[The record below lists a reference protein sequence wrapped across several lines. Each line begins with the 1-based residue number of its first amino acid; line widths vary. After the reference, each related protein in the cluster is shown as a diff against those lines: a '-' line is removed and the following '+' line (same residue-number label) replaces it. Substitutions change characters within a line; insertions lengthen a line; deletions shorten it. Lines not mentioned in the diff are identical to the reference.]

1 MPVCLLRQC
10 PGGAGAGDRSLAAG
24 AGPLRAGAMV
34 LAVAMVWPWP
44 GAGGVWC
51 LSEEVGSKFFLR
63 HRALDKFEIVGGK
76 VLQGEVGISG
86 AKNAALPVILA
97 TMLTDEP
104 VTLRNVP
111 DLRDVQTCFRLLTMM
126 GKNFERIDESTYRI
140 TDGVTSNTAPY
151 ELVKTMRASILA
163 LGPLTAYKGEAEV
176 SLPGGCAIGA
186 RPVDLHVKGLQEMGA
201 EFELA
206 EGYIR
211 SRAPGGRLHGATIMM
226 DKVSVTGTEN
236 LMMAAALADGTTVI
250 ENAAREPEI
259 TDLAV
264 FLKAMGARIAGE
276 GTDTITIEGVE
287 RLHGCEH
294 SIVSDRIEAGT
305 YLIAAMA
312 SHGEVLCRNVLPS
325 TLEPVLVKLRK
336 ANALVEV
343 RDSDIYLD
351 MRGRDIMP
359 VDIITAPH
367 PGFPTDMQAQFMVL
381 NALAKGTSTITE
393 TIFENR
399 FMHVPELIRMGANLS
414 IQGNNVHCT
423 GVETLKGAQV
433 MATDLR
439 ASASLVIAGLVA
451 QGTTVVDRIYHM
463 DRGYEHI
470 ERKIRA
476 LGGTISRVSV
486 RQG

>member
-1 MPVCLLRQC
+1 M
-10 PGGAGAGDRSLAAG
+10 
-24 AGPLRAGAMV
+24 
-34 LAVAMVWPWP
+34 
-44 GAGGVWC
+44 
-51 LSEEVGSKFFLR
+51 
-63 HRALDKFEIVGGK
+63 DKFEIVGGK
-76 VLQGEVGISG
+76 ALQGEVNISG
-86 AKNAALPVILA
+86 AKNAALPIILA
-97 TMLTDEP
+97 TLLTSET
-104 VTLRNVP
+104 VILHNVP
-111 DLRDVQTCFRLLTMM
+111 DLRDVKTCFKLLTMM
-126 GKNFERIDESTYRI
+126 GKSYEQIGDNSFKISNA
-140 TDGVTSNTAPY
+140 VTSNIAPY

-163 LGPLTAYKGEAEV
+163 LGPLTAYLGAAEV

-201 EFELA
+201 QFELTD
-206 EGYIR
+206 GYIR
-211 SRAPGGRLHGATIMM
+211 SSTPDGRLHGATIMM

-236 LMMAAALADGTTVI
+236 LMMAASLAQGTTII

-259 TDLAV
+259 VDLAL
-264 FLKAMGARIAGE
+264 FLKAMGANIKGE
-276 GTDTITIEGVE
+276 GSDTITIEGVE
-287 RLHGCEH
+287 KLHECEY

-312 SHGEVLCRNVLPS
+312 SHGEVVCHNILPS
-325 TLEPVLVKLRK
+325 TLDPVLVKLKK

-343 RDSDIYLD
+343 KDNSIYLD
-351 MRGRDIMP
+351 MRNRNILP

-381 NALAKGTSTITE
+381 NALAKGSSTITE

-414 IQGNNVHCT
+414 IQGNSVHCI
-423 GVETLKGAQV
+423 GVDTLKGAQV

-476 LGGTISRVSV
+476 LGGTIERISS
-486 RQG
+486 

>member
-1 MPVCLLRQC
+1 M
-10 PGGAGAGDRSLAAG
+10 
-24 AGPLRAGAMV
+24 
-34 LAVAMVWPWP
+34 
-44 GAGGVWC
+44 
-51 LSEEVGSKFFLR
+51 
-63 HRALDKFEIVGGK
+63 DKFEIVGGK
-76 VLQGEVGISG
+76 ALQGEVNISG
-86 AKNAALPVILA
+86 AKNAALPIILA
-97 TMLTDEP
+97 TLLTSET
-104 VTLRNVP
+104 VILHNVP
-111 DLRDVQTCFRLLTMM
+111 DLRDVKTCFKLLTMM
-126 GKNFERIDESTYRI
+126 GKSYEQIGDNSFKISNA
-140 TDGVTSNTAPY
+140 VTSNIAPY

-163 LGPLTAYKGEAEV
+163 LGPLTAYLGAAEV

-201 EFELA
+201 QFELTD
-206 EGYIR
+206 GYIR
-211 SRAPGGRLHGATIMM
+211 SSTPDGRLHGATIMM

-236 LMMAAALADGTTVI
+236 IMMAASLAQGTTII

-259 TDLAV
+259 VDLAL
-264 FLKAMGARIAGE
+264 FLKAMGANIKGE
-276 GTDTITIEGVE
+276 GSDTITIEGVE
-287 RLHGCEH
+287 KLHECEY

-312 SHGEVLCRNVLPS
+312 SHGEVVCHNILPS
-325 TLEPVLVKLRK
+325 TLDPVLVKLKK

-343 RDSDIYLD
+343 KDNCIYLD
-351 MRGRDIMP
+351 MRNRDILP

-381 NALAKGTSTITE
+381 NALAKGSSTITE

-414 IQGNNVHCT
+414 IQGNNVHCI
-423 GVETLKGAQV
+423 GVDTLKGAQV

-470 ERKIRA
+470 ERKIRS
-476 LGGTISRVSV
+476 LGGTIERISS
-486 RQG
+486 

>member
-1 MPVCLLRQC
+1 M
-10 PGGAGAGDRSLAAG
+10 
-24 AGPLRAGAMV
+24 
-34 LAVAMVWPWP
+34 
-44 GAGGVWC
+44 
-51 LSEEVGSKFFLR
+51 
-63 HRALDKFEIVGGK
+63 DKFEIVGGK
-76 VLQGEVGISG
+76 ALQGEVNISG
-86 AKNAALPVILA
+86 AKNAALPIILA
-97 TMLTDEP
+97 TLLTSET
-104 VTLRNVP
+104 VILHNVP
-111 DLRDVQTCFRLLTMM
+111 DLRDVKTCFKLLTMM
-126 GKNFERIDESTYRI
+126 GKSYEQIGDNSFKISNA
-140 TDGVTSNTAPY
+140 VTSNIAPY

-163 LGPLTAYKGEAEV
+163 LGPLTAYLGAAEV

-201 EFELA
+201 QFELTD
-206 EGYIR
+206 GYIR
-211 SRAPGGRLHGATIMM
+211 SSTTDGRLHGATIMM

-236 LMMAAALADGTTVI
+236 LMMAASLAQGTTII

-259 TDLAV
+259 VDLAL
-264 FLKAMGARIAGE
+264 FLKAMGANIKGE
-276 GTDTITIEGVE
+276 GSDTITIEGVE
-287 RLHGCEH
+287 KLHECEY

-312 SHGEVLCRNVLPS
+312 SHGEVVCHNILPS
-325 TLEPVLVKLRK
+325 TLDPVLVKLKK

-343 RDSDIYLD
+343 KDNSIYLD
-351 MRGRDIMP
+351 MRNRDILP

-381 NALAKGTSTITE
+381 NALAKGSSTITE

-414 IQGNNVHCT
+414 IQGNSVHCI
-423 GVETLKGAQV
+423 GVDTLKGAQV

-476 LGGTISRVSV
+476 LGGTIERISS
-486 RQG
+486 

>member
-1 MPVCLLRQC
+1 M
-10 PGGAGAGDRSLAAG
+10 
-24 AGPLRAGAMV
+24 
-34 LAVAMVWPWP
+34 
-44 GAGGVWC
+44 
-51 LSEEVGSKFFLR
+51 
-63 HRALDKFEIVGGK
+63 DKFEIVGGK
-76 VLQGEVGISG
+76 ALQGEVNISG
-86 AKNAALPVILA
+86 AKNAALPIILA
-97 TMLTDEP
+97 TLLTSET
-104 VTLRNVP
+104 VILHNVP
-111 DLRDVQTCFRLLTMM
+111 DLRDVKTCFKLLTMM
-126 GKNFERIDESTYRI
+126 GKSYEQIGDNSFKISNA
-140 TDGVTSNTAPY
+140 VTSNIAPY

-163 LGPLTAYKGEAEV
+163 LGPLTAYLGAAEV

-201 EFELA
+201 QFELTD
-206 EGYIR
+206 GYIR
-211 SRAPGGRLHGATIMM
+211 SSTPDGRLHGATIMM

-236 LMMAAALADGTTVI
+236 LMMAASLAQGTTII

-259 TDLAV
+259 VDLAL
-264 FLKAMGARIAGE
+264 FLKAMGANIKGE
-276 GTDTITIEGVE
+276 GSDTITIEGVE
-287 RLHGCEH
+287 KLHECEY

-312 SHGEVLCRNVLPS
+312 SHGEVVCHNILPS
-325 TLEPVLVKLRK
+325 TLDPVLVKLKK

-343 RDSDIYLD
+343 KDNSIYLD
-351 MRGRDIMP
+351 MRNRDILP

-381 NALAKGTSTITE
+381 NALAKGSSTITE

-414 IQGNNVHCT
+414 IQGNSVHCI
-423 GVETLKGAQV
+423 GVDTLKGAQV

-451 QGTTVVDRIYHM
+451 KGTTVVDRIYHM

-476 LGGTISRVSV
+476 LGGTIERISS
-486 RQG
+486 